1 MIIWMKQLFLKL
13 VLLLL
18 NKIESS
24 AAMFTSPK
32 KKNMKHR
39 RRLVDVERHEK
50 KRKRTTIKGIE
61 KIQNEIKMDQIQPY
75 GNLV

>member
-1 MIIWMKQLFLKL
+1 
-13 VLLLL
+13 
-18 NKIESS
+18 
-24 AAMFTSPK
+24 MFTSPK

-61 KIQNEIKMDQIQPY
+61 RIQNGIKMDQIQPY